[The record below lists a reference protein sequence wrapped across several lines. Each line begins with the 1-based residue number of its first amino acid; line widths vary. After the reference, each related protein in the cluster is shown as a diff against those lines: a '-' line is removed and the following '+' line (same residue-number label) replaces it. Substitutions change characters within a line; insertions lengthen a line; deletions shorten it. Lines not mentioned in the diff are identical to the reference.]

1 MPREGT
7 KKYADP
13 PRTQHCS
20 ITHRIVTKVMG
31 NLLITFRKQVGS
43 GPTCAVINSHHTRRL
58 RQWRCFPSPLAYAY
72 TGDAEAR
79 LFDNSHAPGE
89 TMSLLCFHRLRLFST
104 LPPTKPLR
112 LQDEVESSCLQC
124 HDAPMNQRALLTPVP
139 CAEELQHRFNT
150 GDGIR

>member
-72 TGDAEAR
+72 TSDWR
-79 LFDNSHAPGE
+79 K
-89 TMSLLCFHRLRLFST
+89 MMLLWR
-104 LPPTKPLR
+104 
-112 LQDEVESSCLQC
+112 VESLDGQRIRVMPKHDYSITATHPVRRCLSCVSTDC
-124 HDAPMNQRALLTPVP
+124 ACSAPCRPPSPSDYRMKLNLVVYSATMRL
-139 CAEELQHRFNT
+139 
-150 GDGIR
+150 